1 MNKLKAIIRKLLF
14 PNIAVIIINTLV
26 SAVLLIYTFVR
37 GREYSAIGYVS
48 YLLSA
53 YALTIVCVRIPSIIR
68 RTKRFIHKTETAH
81 KYFTD
86 DTFRIGVS
94 LYTSLTVNSIYASIK
109 LFTGLFY
116 KSLWFITLAVYYI
129 MLTFMRFLLL
139 RQINSNNIGNDYIA
153 ELKVYRICGVILLFM
168 NVALSII
175 VTMVVVKNK
184 GFKYFGILI
193 YVMAAYTFYTTI
205 NSIVNVVKYHKLN
218 SPVLSAAKTT
228 NLVAALV
235 SMLSLETAM
244 VAQFGDDEIFRRNIT
259 AVTGAVVCFVVLG
272 TAIYMIVSS
281 TVKIHK
287 LPKQQIK

>member
-26 SAVLLIYTFVR
+26 STVLLIYTFVR

-68 RTKRFIHKTETAH
+68 STKRFIHKTETAH

-94 LYTSLTVNSIYASIK
+94 LYTSLTVNSIYAAVK

-139 RQINSNNIGNDYIA
+139 RQINGNNIGNDYIA

>member
-26 SAVLLIYTFVR
+26 STVLLIYTFVR

-68 RTKRFIHKTETAH
+68 RIKRFVHKTETAH

-94 LYTSLTVNSIYASIK
+94 LYTSLTVNSIYAAVK

-139 RQINSNNIGNDYIA
+139 RQINGNNIGNDYIA